1 MLMEKQEVC
10 FLSILNVNNLYDQ
23 AHNQVH
29 LKKRNQVRQRDL
41 KEDAEVARQSL
52 SPCSKFITHHQG
64 ATQHSWETCNFA
76 PFQLNAQHPS
86 GINGKWRKGKLCSAR
101 CTSFA
106 PWLRWQLLS
115 SFFSSSEVMM
125 NENLNAINASGIVFE
140 ENFTTTLLLCLSVGF
155 VSFQSV

>member
-1 MLMEKQEVC
+1 MLLEKQEVR
-10 FLSILNVNNLYDQ
+10 FLNILNMNNLYHRV
-23 AHNQVH
+23 HNQVQFE
-29 LKKRNQVRQRDL
+29 KKTKSVKRDL

-52 SPCSKFITHHQG
+52 SPGSKFITHHQG
-64 ATQHSWETCNFA
+64 ATQHSWETGNFA

-86 GINGKWRKGKLCSAR
+86 GINGKWRKEKLCSVC

-106 PWLRWQLLS
+106 PWLCWQLLS

-125 NENLNAINASGIVFE
+125 NENLNVINASGIVFE
-140 ENFTTTLLLCLSVGF
+140 ENFTTTLLLCLCVGF